1 MKHSFLYIV
10 AAAAAL
16 SSAMVSCD
24 DNFTYPPVILPE
36 TVDVEGNIPLTDL
49 KAQYAGSLTAP
60 ATVGYGEEG
69 DTLVFTG
76 RVCSSDETGNIFKNI
91 VVQTRDANGEQI
103 AITLSVNDYDLYQ
116 LFPFG
121 QEVAVYAS
129 GMQIGGYRGLLQ
141 FGAANGTEMTFM
153 DVETL
158 KAHVVRN
165 HLGVPDPAK
174 VDTTATTIAEITAAK
189 SSQETMLKWQ
199 SRLVRVQGVSFAEAG
214 QPFAGTQSVTRY
226 LNDGEGHRLAVR
238 NSSYAS
244 FSEDILPYGKGDVT
258 GILSY
263 YGSDWQLVLIDK
275 DGCAGFDNIAPEP
288 VPVPDPAGD
297 GTLQNPYNVARALEL
312 TAAMG
317 ENDKLENVY
326 VKGIIAS
333 ISEIDTGTFGNAT
346 YSISDVAGSPTLGVY
361 RGYWF
366 DGAKFTSADQL
377 QAGAEVVVLGTLVNF
392 KGNTQQLTQGSRIVS
407 YDGKTSGGGTEQPGG
422 EATTLYSM
430 LADDLQALPEGWTL
444 ENTSLADGLSY
455 VWSWKTYNGKGYLN
469 ASAFMNNTA
478 LASEA
483 YAISPVLDLSGAKD
497 CSISFEHAAKF
508 QTTLR
513 TLCAVVAREE
523 GAKEWTELTDIT
535 WPEAGAWTFASSGDM
550 SLAAFDG
557 KKIQIAFKYASSA
570 AGADTWEIKN
580 VKINGTK

>member
-1 MKHSFLYIV
+1 MKHSFLYIA

-16 SSAMVSCD
+16 STAMVSCD
-24 DNFTYPPVILPE
+24 DNFTYPPIVLPE
-36 TVDVEGNIPLTDL
+36 TVDVEGNIPLLDL
-49 KAQYAGSLTAP
+49 KTQYAGSLTAP
-60 ATVGYGEEG
+60 ATVAFGQEG

-91 VVQTRDANGEQI
+91 VVQTRDADGEQV
-103 AITLSVNDYDLYQ
+103 AITFSVNDYDLYQ
-116 LFPFG
+116 LYPFG

-129 GMQIGGYRGLLQ
+129 GMQIGGYRGLMQ
-141 FGAANGTEMTFM
+141 FGAIGATGNEMTFM

-165 HLGVPDPAK
+165 HIGLPEPAK
-174 VDTTATTIAEITAAK
+174 VDTTATTIAEINAAK
-189 SSQETMLKWQ
+189 GSNETLLKWQ

-226 LNDGEGHRLAVR
+226 LTDGNGNRLPVR

-244 FSEDILPYGKGDVT
+244 FSGEAMPYGTGDVT

-263 YGSDWQLVLIDK
+263 FGSDWQLVLIDK
-275 DGCAGFDNIAPEP
+275 DGCSGFDNVAPEP
-288 VPVPDPAGD
+288 VPVPDPAGE
-297 GTLQNPYNVARALEL
+297 GTLQSPYNVAKALEL

-317 ENDKLENVY
+317 ENDKKENVY

-333 ISEIDTGTFGNAT
+333 ISEIDTGSFGNAT

-361 RGYWF
+361 RGYWL

-377 QAGAEVVVLGTLVNF
+377 QPGAEVVVLGTLVNF

-407 YDGKTSGGGTEQPGG
+407 YNGKTSGGEQPGG
-422 EATTLYSM
+422 DAKTLYTM
-430 LADDLQALPEGWTL
+430 LTDDLQALPEGWTL

-455 VWSWKTYNGKGYLN
+455 VWSWKTYNEKGYLN
-469 ASAFMNNTA
+469 ASAYMNNAA

-483 YAISPVLDLSGAKD
+483 YAISPVLDLSGATG
-497 CSISFEHAAKF
+497 CSLSFEHAAKF

-513 TLCAVVAREE
+513 TLCGVVARVE
-523 GAKEWTELTDIT
+523 GAKEWTALEGIT
-535 WPEAGAWTFASSGDM
+535 WPEAGAWTFAGSGDI

-557 KKIQIAFKYASSA
+557 KKIQVAFKYASSA